1 VAGSGSNYELERGL
15 DFGYLL
21 RIWNWAVV
29 LRDTSAVGSQ
39 AMELYCK
46 MFSVFTALKAGSVC
60 DPIWPSPS
68 IQAQETLQVSSLQI
82 AAIKGNM
89 G

>member
-1 VAGSGSNYELERGL
+1 M
-15 DFGYLL
+15 
-21 RIWNWAVV
+21 
-29 LRDTSAVGSQ
+29 LRDTSAGWQPSYGIVLQHVFS
-39 AMELYCK
+39 LY
-46 MFSVFTALKAGSVC
+46 STKAGSVC

-68 IQAQETLQVSSLQI
+68 IQGQETLLGSSLQI

>member
-1 VAGSGSNYELERGL
+1 
-15 DFGYLL
+15 
-21 RIWNWAVV
+21 
-29 LRDTSAVGSQ
+29 
-39 AMELYCK
+39 MELYCN